1 VHVFG
6 LTGGFASGKSTVV
19 KRFRERGVPVLEADD
34 LAREVVLPDSD
45 GLRAVVEAFGPEILD
60 ERGGLDRKKLGA
72 RVFADPKER
81 ARLEGVTHP
90 RIRALQKER
99 MAELAARGEPLACYE
114 APLLVEVGLHAELR
128 PLVVV
133 VADEAIAIER
143 ARSRDGL
150 DADAVRAR
158 LRAQLPLE
166 KKRALADYVIDN
178 SGSLATTLEETDQV
192 LDAVCRSV
200 GVPPDRYP
208 RP

>member
-1 VHVFG
+1 MRVFG

-19 KRFRERGVPVLEADD
+19 KRLRERGLPVIEADD
-34 LAREVVLPDSD
+34 LAREVVRPGSE
-45 GLRAVVEAFGPEILD
+45 GLAAVVETFGRGILD
-60 ERGGLDRKKLGA
+60 EHGALDRKKLGQ
-72 RVFADPKER
+72 RVFADPTER
-81 ARLEGVTHP
+81 ARLESVTHP

-114 APLLVEVGLHAELR
+114 APLLVEVGLEAELR

-133 VADEAIAIER
+133 VADEAAAIER

-150 DADAVRAR
+150 DAEAVRAR

-178 SGSLATTLEETDQV
+178 SGSLDATRGATDEV
-192 LDAVCRSV
+192 LDAIVRSV
-200 GVPPDRYP
+200 GVSPDRYP